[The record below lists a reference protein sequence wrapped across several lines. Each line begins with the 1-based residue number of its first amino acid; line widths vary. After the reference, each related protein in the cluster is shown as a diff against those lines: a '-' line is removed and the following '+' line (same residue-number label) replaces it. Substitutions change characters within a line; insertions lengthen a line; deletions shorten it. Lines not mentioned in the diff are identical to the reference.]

1 MVHVRYVV
9 TLLHVSEGCSAGR
22 HTSGDG
28 IRGSSF
34 FGSRLL
40 NFAKAGVN
48 RYVFEFCSRC
58 VELGHEILLFSD
70 EDSMWNLESGIW
82 SLESGVV
89 GNETCM
95 PGVSVDGAG
104 FQGFF
109 VGFGRRFYVPE

>member
-1 MVHVRYVV
+1 MWGLKTY
-9 TLLHVSEGCSAGR
+9 
-22 HTSGDG
+22 
-28 IRGSSF
+28 IRGSCKI
-34 FGSRLL
+34 R
-40 NFAKAGVN
+40 
-48 RYVFEFCSRC
+48 
-58 VELGHEILLFSD
+58 GHASAH
-70 EDSMWNLESGIW
+70 SMWNLESGIW